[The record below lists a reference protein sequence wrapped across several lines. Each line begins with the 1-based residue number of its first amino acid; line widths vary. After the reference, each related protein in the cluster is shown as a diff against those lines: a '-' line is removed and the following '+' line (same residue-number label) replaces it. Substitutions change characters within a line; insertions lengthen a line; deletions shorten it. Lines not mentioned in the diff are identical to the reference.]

1 MIITT
6 YFHFTLRRFAKKQY
20 DAKKKDSFLAD
31 NGFFSFFSR
40 SERNHLQNSASKQWL
55 SMCNLDKIVDRCKK
69 GDRKAGEQLY
79 HMFSAKMFAVCI
91 QYSKS
96 REEAEDNLQDGFIKV
111 LESIGQYKGKGS
123 FEGWMKRIF
132 INTALEKFRKNRS
145 VQVVEEVPEVVDEDD
160 VDDDVSIPPE
170 VLFEFVN
177 QLPEKYRLVFN
188 LYVMEDMQHKEI
200 AALLGISDGT
210 SKSNLARA
218 KEILKRK
225 INAYLRDE

>member
-1 MIITT
+1 
-6 YFHFTLRRFAKKQY
+6 
-20 DAKKKDSFLAD
+20 
-31 NGFFSFFSR
+31 
-40 SERNHLQNSASKQWL
+40 
-55 SMCNLDKIVDRCKK
+55 MCNLDKIVERCKK

-79 HMFSAKMFAVCI
+79 NMFSAKMFAICI

-96 REEAEDNLQDGFIKV
+96 REEAEDNLQDGFIKI
-111 LESIGQYKGKGS
+111 LESIRQYTGKGS

-132 INTALEKFRKNRS
+132 INTALEKYRKNRS
-145 VQVVEEVPEVVDEDD
+145 LQVVEELPEVMDEDD
-160 VDDDVSIPPE
+160 IDDNLSIPSD

-188 LYVMEDMQHKEI
+188 LYVMENMQHKEI
-200 AALLGISDGT
+200 AAMLGISDGT

-218 KEILKRK
+218 KDILKKK

>member
-1 MIITT
+1 
-6 YFHFTLRRFAKKQY
+6 
-20 DAKKKDSFLAD
+20 
-31 NGFFSFFSR
+31 
-40 SERNHLQNSASKQWL
+40 
-55 SMCNLDKIVDRCKK
+55 MCNLDKIVDRCKK

-111 LESIGQYKGKGS
+111 LESISQYKGKGS

-160 VDDDVSIPPE
+160 IDDFQKHIAR
-170 VLFEFVN
+170 FGFTGN
-177 QLPEKYRLVFN
+177 
-188 LYVMEDMQHKEI
+188 
-200 AALLGISDGT
+200 AALVTVSDVFLSDIFT
-210 SKSNLARA
+210 AA
-218 KEILKRK
+218 FH
-225 INAYLRDE
+225 

>member
-1 MIITT
+1 
-6 YFHFTLRRFAKKQY
+6 
-20 DAKKKDSFLAD
+20 
-31 NGFFSFFSR
+31 
-40 SERNHLQNSASKQWL
+40 
-55 SMCNLDKIVDRCKK
+55 
-69 GDRKAGEQLY
+69 
-79 HMFSAKMFAVCI
+79 
-91 QYSKS
+91 
-96 REEAEDNLQDGFIKV
+96 
-111 LESIGQYKGKGS
+111 
-123 FEGWMKRIF
+123 MKRIF

>member
-1 MIITT
+1 
-6 YFHFTLRRFAKKQY
+6 
-20 DAKKKDSFLAD
+20 
-31 NGFFSFFSR
+31 
-40 SERNHLQNSASKQWL
+40 
-55 SMCNLDKIVDRCKK
+55 MCNLDKIVERCKK

-79 HMFSAKMFAVCI
+79 NMFSAKMFAICI

-96 REEAEDNLQDGFIKV
+96 REEAEDNLQDGFIKI
-111 LESIGQYKGKGS
+111 LESIRQYTGKGS

-132 INTALEKFRKNRS
+132 INTALEKYRKNRS
-145 VQVVEEVPEVVDEDD
+145 LQVVEEVPEVIDEDD
-160 VDDDVSIPPE
+160 IDDNLSIPSD

-188 LYVMEDMQHKEI
+188 LYVMENMQHKEI
-200 AALLGISDGT
+200 AAMLGISDGT

-218 KEILKRK
+218 KDILKKK

>member
-1 MIITT
+1 
-6 YFHFTLRRFAKKQY
+6 
-20 DAKKKDSFLAD
+20 
-31 NGFFSFFSR
+31 
-40 SERNHLQNSASKQWL
+40 
-55 SMCNLDKIVDRCKK
+55 MCNLEKIVERCKK

-79 HMFSAKMFAVCI
+79 RMFSAKMFAVCI

-96 REEAEDNLQDGFIKV
+96 REEAEDNLQDGFIKI
-111 LESIGQYKGKGS
+111 LESIGQYTGKGS

-132 INTALEKFRKNRS
+132 INTALEKYRKNRS
-145 VQVVEEVPEVVDEDD
+145 LQVVEEVPDVVDEDD
-160 VDDDVSIPPE
+160 IGDDLSIPPD

-188 LYVMEDMQHKEI
+188 LYVMENMQHKEI
-200 AALLGISDGT
+200 AAMLGISDGT

-218 KEILKRK
+218 KDILKKK

>member
-1 MIITT
+1 
-6 YFHFTLRRFAKKQY
+6 
-20 DAKKKDSFLAD
+20 
-31 NGFFSFFSR
+31 
-40 SERNHLQNSASKQWL
+40 
-55 SMCNLDKIVDRCKK
+55 MCNLDKIVERCKK

-79 HMFSAKMFAVCI
+79 NMFSAKMFAICI

-96 REEAEDNLQDGFIKV
+96 REEAEDNLQDGFIKI
-111 LESIGQYKGKGS
+111 LESIRQYTGKGS

-132 INTALEKFRKNRS
+132 INTALEKYRKNRS
-145 VQVVEEVPEVVDEDD
+145 LQVVVEVPEVMDEDD
-160 VDDDVSIPPE
+160 IDDNLSIPSD

-188 LYVMEDMQHKEI
+188 LYVMENMQHKEI
-200 AALLGISDGT
+200 AAMLGISDGT

-218 KEILKRK
+218 KDILKKK

>member
-1 MIITT
+1 
-6 YFHFTLRRFAKKQY
+6 
-20 DAKKKDSFLAD
+20 
-31 NGFFSFFSR
+31 
-40 SERNHLQNSASKQWL
+40 
-55 SMCNLDKIVDRCKK
+55 MCNLDKIVERCKK

-79 HMFSAKMFAVCI
+79 NMFSAKMFAICI

-96 REEAEDNLQDGFIKV
+96 REEAEDNLQDGFIKI
-111 LESIGQYKGKGS
+111 LESIRQYTGKGS

-132 INTALEKFRKNRS
+132 INTALEKYRKNRS
-145 VQVVEEVPEVVDEDD
+145 LQVVEEVPEVMDEDD
-160 VDDDVSIPPE
+160 IDDNLSIPSD

-188 LYVMEDMQHKEI
+188 LYVMENMQHKEI
-200 AALLGISDGT
+200 AAMLGISDCT

-218 KEILKRK
+218 KDILKKK